1 MPTAT
6 CLCGACHIVID
17 SILGTGICHC
27 MTCRKSTSSTFSLNA
42 VTTKDAFHLISGS
55 PKSYGIIGDNGIP
68 SKIFFCGE
76 CSSLMWTEYSP
87 RPDLRIVKAGTID
100 GDDALADEK
109 LQPLVEQYT
118 KRRAPWLCEAVNAKQ
133 YEGQQDASS
142 EDDKMADVMLQVVTQ
157 SPTAMSSYI
166 FTTHGMQD
174 LARHVNGPDANH
186 IRDVQIVT
194 RTLNPHSYDP
204 ENNYVKGE
212 KGMLHLRR
220 NAKHIW
226 EADRTTLA
234 GNGWNSA
241 SASFAA
247 AFRLL
252 AAADRNITIGIT
264 PTGPWDGSY
273 GSHGLLQQLGANLQA
288 EHFVKTGCGD
298 AIVALLRASRT
309 VNAPLSSLAFDLQI
323 GGDLTWG
330 PTFVALQQQIVTL
343 GHPQLRS
350 LQSLKIRFTGP
361 YYLDSLV
368 EWDLASMMVNA
379 APQLHTISVTWKE
392 TEETE
397 EDEVDHGAED
407 FDVEGYSLML
417 EKVAAIT
424 TAAHIRTLVL
434 VNAPCGRN
442 DALFSRLS
450 AQSFGLHKL
459 SLVKI
464 DVSQNDLLDFF
475 LTQNSSLK
483 GLTLDTVTM
492 QGSSYWRAT
501 LRWMADNLNL
511 DWLELRNLTCISR
524 CESLGLD
531 LPQVMCDGGTEGWW
545 YSHGTYEGSEAVKE
559 GLVALVE
566 HGKYVWKERLRDCR
580 IQDDSLPVASL

>member
-157 SPTAMSSYI
+157 SPTAMFSYI

-186 IRDVQIVT
+186 IRDFQIVT

-212 KGMLHLRR
+212 KDMLHLRR

-264 PTGPWDGSY
+264 PTGPWD
-273 GSHGLLQQLGANLQA
+273 
-288 EHFVKTGCGD
+288 
-298 AIVALLRASRT
+298 
-309 VNAPLSSLAFDLQI
+309 AFDLQI

-330 PTFVALQQQIVTL
+330 PTFVALQQQIATL

-368 EWDLASMMVNA
+368 EWDLASMIVIA

-407 FDVEGYSLML
+407 FDEEDYSLML

-459 SLVKI
+459 SLVKV

-531 LPQVMCDGGTEGWW
+531 LPQVMCGGGTEGWW

>member
-1 MPTAT
+1 
-6 CLCGACHIVID
+6 
-17 SILGTGICHC
+17 
-27 MTCRKSTSSTFSLNA
+27 
-42 VTTKDAFHLISGS
+42 
-55 PKSYGIIGDNGIP
+55 
-68 SKIFFCGE
+68 
-76 CSSLMWTEYSP
+76 
-87 RPDLRIVKAGTID
+87 
-100 GDDALADEK
+100 
-109 LQPLVEQYT
+109 
-118 KRRAPWLCEAVNAKQ
+118 
-133 YEGQQDASS
+133 
-142 EDDKMADVMLQVVTQ
+142 
-157 SPTAMSSYI
+157 MSSYI

-174 LARHVNGPDANH
+174 LARHVNGPDVNH

-212 KGMLHLRR
+212 KGMLHLRQ

-226 EADRTTLA
+226 EAEGATLA

-241 SASFAA
+241 SASFAT
-247 AFRLL
+247 AFQLL
-252 AAADRNITIGIT
+252 AAADRNITIRVT

-273 GSHGLLQQLGANLQA
+273 GSHGLLQQLGANLQV
-288 EHFVKTGCGD
+288 EHF
-298 AIVALLRASRT
+298 T

-330 PTFVALQQQIVTL
+330 PTFVALQQQIATL

-368 EWDLASMMVNA
+368 EWDLASMIVNA

-407 FDVEGYSLML
+407 FDEEDYSLML

-459 SLVKI
+459 SLVKV

-483 GLTLDTVTM
+483 GLTLNTVTM

-531 LPQVMCDGGTEGWW
+531 LPQVMCGGGTEGWW